1 MLELRRRLA
10 VFALCFAPLCPTAFA
25 LDISDEDLI
34 KQGWSAE
41 IEGGISYSTGNTDES
56 AMRFRGEFDYFWADW
71 RHFLKAEANSS
82 KSNGQNSAER
92 YRGSYKADRDWTD
105 VDYTFG
111 LVTYENDRFNGLED
125 LFSLVA
131 GWGHRFFPGEGMELY
146 TEAGPGYRWNN
157 SPGSQDSE
165 AILRGASQFDWTISE
180 NSTFRQIVTFES
192 GESNVISRSETS
204 LTTSIIGSLALKVSI
219 SMTHQ
224 SQPEENDDGSNKDK
238 LDTISGVTLLYRY

>member
-1 MLELRRRLA
+1 MFVARRLLA
-10 VFALCFAPLCPTAFA
+10 VSALCCSVIAPAALA

-41 IEGGISYSTGNTDES
+41 VEGGISYSTGNSDES

-82 KSNGQNSAER
+82 KSNGKNSAER

-111 LVTYENDRFNGLED
+111 LMTYENDRFNGLED
-125 LFSLVA
+125 LFTVVA
-131 GWGHRFFPGEGMELY
+131 GWGHRLFPREGMELY
-146 TEAGPGYRWNN
+146 LEAGPGYRWNN
-157 SPGSQDSE
+157 SPGSKDAE
-165 AILRGASQFDWTISE
+165 AIVRGATQYDWTLSE
-180 NSTFRQIVTFES
+180 HSSFRQILTFES

-204 LTTSIIGSLALKVSI
+204 LTTRIVGQLSLKVSV

-224 SQPEENDDGSNKDK
+224 SKPEVDDAGVAKDK